1 MECCLLPPK
10 TPRPTA
16 VPAQVLAYLPQLQKL
31 DDALVTPDEVEEA
44 QARYPDAPH
53 GVSTDGGGG
62 GSEGGDWDGQR
73 SRVRRH

>member
-10 TPRPTA
+10 LFDQHA
-16 VPAQVLAYLPQLQKL
+16 VSAQVLAYLPQLQKL

-62 GSEGGDWDGQR
+62 SEGGDWDGQR